1 MKAFFIF
8 LSIGFASWANA
19 QSIVKKFI
27 TEEVPEGGRSFYLY
41 QSTLRSFS
49 SKNSNSFNKLIKDV
63 EKISIHLLPDSLED
77 GKLTSLEKQLRSEG
91 YNDAKNLP
99 EKVPGLTLLVNKE
112 GRSKSYVA
120 LMQESGKSVVVEL
133 DGEVNLLY
141 IRSLREMDMEK
152 VMSFFGVELPKT
164 ETPKQTNE

>member
-1 MKAFFIF
+1 MKALFI
-8 LSIGFASWANA
+8 LVSLTCASWASA
-19 QSIVKKFI
+19 QSIVKNFLTDEI
-27 TEEVPEGGRSFYLY
+27 PDGGRSFYLY

-77 GKLTSLEKQLRSEG
+77 GKLADLEKELRAEG
-91 YNDAKNLP
+91 YDDAKNLT
-99 EKVPGLTLLVNKE
+99 EKVPGLTLLVIKE
-112 GRSKSYVA
+112 GRSKQYVA
-120 LMQESGKSVVVEL
+120 MMEEGGKSIVVEL

-141 IRSLREMDMEK
+141 IRSLKEMDMEK
-152 VMSFFGVELPKT
+152 VMGFFGIELPQT